1 MIMGSVF
8 VGVDGSANSIA
19 ALKWAAHY
27 AQSTDG
33 IVHAVYVWSYPT
45 ATIVTAQLGSVMA
58 PADLMEAAASEAL
71 AGFIAE
77 AELPDDV
84 HVVHVV
90 REGSAHKVL
99 LDQADEAD
107 DSRHRRAR
115 TWRVRRPA
123 ARFGGQRGD
132 QPRAV
137 PRGRDPGEIDPPT
150 AGVSARVL
158 PT

>member
-1 MIMGSVF
+1 MGSVF

-19 ALKWAAHY
+19 ALKWAVHY

-90 REGSAHKVL
+90 REGSTHKVL
-99 LDQADEAD
+99 LDQADEAAILVIG
-107 DSRHRRAR
+107 AR
-115 TWRVRRPA
+115 GHGGFAGLRLGSVANAVINHAPCPVAVIPA
-123 ARFGGQRGD
+123 K
-132 QPRAV
+132 
-137 PRGRDPGEIDPPT
+137 
-150 AGVSARVL
+150 
-158 PT
+158 

>member
-1 MIMGSVF
+1 MGSVF

-33 IVHAVYVWSYPT
+33 VVHAVYVWSYPT

-58 PADLMEAAASEAL
+58 PSELMESAASEAL

-90 REGSAHKVL
+90 REGSTHKVL
-99 LDQADEAD
+99 LDQADEAAILVIG
-107 DSRHRRAR
+107 AR
-115 TWRVRRPA
+115 GHGGFAGLRLGSVANAVINHAPCPVAVIPA
-123 ARFGGQRGD
+123 
-132 QPRAV
+132 
-137 PRGRDPGEIDPPT
+137 
-150 AGVSARVL
+150 
-158 PT
+158 